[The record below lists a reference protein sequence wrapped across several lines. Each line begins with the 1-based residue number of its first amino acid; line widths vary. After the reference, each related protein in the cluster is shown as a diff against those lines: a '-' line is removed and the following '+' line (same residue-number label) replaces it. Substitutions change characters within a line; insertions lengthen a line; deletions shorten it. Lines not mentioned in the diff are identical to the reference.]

1 MKQRGLIALCL
12 SALAAFSPAVYAVEP
27 AAADSLSTA
36 LAVFVGN
43 VVDGTVR
50 NFENRGLAVDRTA
63 LGACLAEVLAGR
75 SVGMTPEQAD
85 EYLTRRFDAAARVSM
100 PMADA
105 SAEAAF
111 LASAAAEKGAVTLPD
126 GLVVTALKE
135 GHGPVPGVGDVVR
148 LRYSGTFSDGTVFD
162 AIEADEAPADFPV
175 ADLTPGFTKGLQH
188 MRAGGIYRLTMPAS
202 LGYGDEGV
210 PGAIPP
216 GAALRFEVEL
226 LEVNPK

>member
-1 MKQRGLIALCL
+1 MKLRGLIALCL
-12 SALAAFSPAVYAVEP
+12 SASAAFSPAVYAADAV
-27 AAADSLSTA
+27 AADSLSTA

-50 NFENRGLAVDRTA
+50 NFENRGLTVDRIA

-85 EYLTRRFDAAARVSM
+85 AYLTRRFDAAARVAM
-100 PMADA
+100 PVADA

-111 LASAAAEKGAVTLPD
+111 LASAAAEKGALTLPD

-135 GHGPVPGVGDVVR
+135 GNGPVPGAGDVVR
-148 LRYSGTFSDGTVFD
+148 LRYRGTFSDGTVFD

-175 ADLTPGFTKGLQH
+175 ADLTPGFTEGLQH

-202 LGYGDEGV
+202 LGYGDEGI